1 LKPEDYLSIGEFAR
15 IVGITPNS
23 LRVYDSK
30 GIFSPA
36 RLGKRLPLLRAHA
49 DNDN

>member
-23 LRVYDSK
+23 LRVYDNK

-36 RLGKRLPLLRAHA
+36 IVNVKRKIGHPI
-49 DNDN
+49 